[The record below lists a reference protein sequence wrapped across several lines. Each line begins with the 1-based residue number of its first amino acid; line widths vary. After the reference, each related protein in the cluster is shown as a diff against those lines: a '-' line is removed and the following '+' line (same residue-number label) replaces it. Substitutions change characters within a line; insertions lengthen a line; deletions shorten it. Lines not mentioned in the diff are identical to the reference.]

1 MRKADVVVAR
11 LAGVFVLASVSV
23 ATPATAVTGLVVQVS
38 VPDPGFVP
46 IARVTLEVF
55 PVTVL
60 PNASCTVT
68 TGWVDHAAPPVPPVV
83 CVVKASF
90 AATPAVTLNV
100 DEVAEV
106 NEPSVA
112 VRV

>member
-1 MRKADVVVAR
+1 MPTLSILQPAN
-11 LAGVFVLASVSV
+11 V

-46 IARVTLEVF
+46 IARVTLEVSL
-55 PVTVL
+55 VTVL
-60 PNASCTVT
+60 PAASCTVT
-68 TGWVDHAAPPVPPVV
+68 TGWVDHAVPPVPPVV
-83 CVVKASF
+83 CVVNASF
-90 AATPAVTLNV
+90 AGAPAVMLNV

-112 VRV
+112 TSV